1 MQDYKI
7 SQLFHIPLKSKRVS
21 PFTEIAWKP
30 PSGGTIKFNCDE
42 SSIGAHPC
50 GAIGIVIRDSNSV
63 FLGAISSNIGYASPI
78 EAEFCAF
85 MLAIDKAMAMSLS
98 NICLKTDS
106 IIVVNAFNKDV
117 GVPWKMRIRW
127 NNCIKFCKSITCSCV
142 HNLREGNMVADALIG

>member
-30 PSGGTIKFNCDE
+30 TSGGTIKFNCDE

-63 FLGAISSNIGYASPI
+63 FLGAISSNIGYASP
-78 EAEFCAF
+78 
-85 MLAIDKAMAMSLS
+85 IDKAMAMSLS